1 MKGLSWPETCGTG
14 GSWEEASRVKK
25 LIALVCVVLGIAV
38 GGGVFWQRQLHV
50 EAATAALRTLNTSA
64 KVLASDDF
72 ISDPS
77 SNLATAQL
85 NHVAYAKQQ
94 MRQYLSVLSN
104 KQRAQYQAAE
114 QQLTAAKVYTAIFEE
129 THNVLGTDEVIM
141 DQAYNNTT
149 LMQAYARLKQ
159 NGPRYAKHIARKVQL
174 VEQQVTALRKVQQV
188 QTEPSSAQIE
198 AARSAVTAVASPAFQ
213 QTYLPIVDE
222 VASQQPA
229 VKANT
234 ANTSPSATPAAGEA
248 AEAKPNHD
256 EQTPTT
262 PAQTPATTSGE
273 GYQQPVDDSVSTATP
288 AASPDE
294 NDDSDEAAEE
304 AVIGAGGLFD
314 TMAEASA
321 ALKLAQA
328 GSPNR
333 PATAY
338 SVVLADGSKHYTWDW
353 LPSGN

>member
-1 MKGLSWPETCGTG
+1 M
-14 GSWEEASRVKK
+14 KK

-64 KVLASDDF
+64 KVLASADF

-94 MRQYLSVLSN
+94 MRQYLSVLST
-104 KQRAQYQAAE
+104 KQREQYQAAE

-129 THNVLGTDEVIM
+129 THNVLGADEVIM

-159 NGPRYAKHIARKVQL
+159 NGPRYAKHIAQKVQL
-174 VEQQVTALRKVQQV
+174 VEQQVTALRKVRQV
-188 QTEPSSAQIE
+188 QTQPTSAQIE

-213 QTYLPIVDE
+213 QTYLPVVDE

-229 VKANT
+229 TKANT
-234 ANTSPSATPAAGEA
+234 AATTTPAAPATGEAA
-248 AEAKPNHD
+248 AEAKSSAA
-256 EQTPTT
+256 QRPTT
-262 PAQTPATTSGE
+262 PAQTPATTSDE
-273 GYQQPVDDSVSTATP
+273 TYQQPFDDSVSTATSP
-288 AASPDE
+288 AAPDQ
-294 NDDSDEAAEE
+294 NDDTAEATEE

-328 GSPNR
+328 ASPNR

>member
-1 MKGLSWPETCGTG
+1 M
-14 GSWEEASRVKK
+14 KK

-229 VKANT
+229 VKANSS
-234 ANTSPSATPAAGEA
+234 TSSTSA
-248 AEAKPNHD
+248 AEATS
-256 EQTPTT
+256 EETAAETETGATASAPTT
-262 PAQTPATTSGE
+262 PTQTPATTNGE
-273 GYQQPVDDSVSTATP
+273 AYQQPVDDSVSTATP

-294 NDDSDEAAEE
+294 NDDSDEATEE

-328 GSPNR
+328 ASPNR

>member
-1 MKGLSWPETCGTG
+1 M
-14 GSWEEASRVKK
+14 KK

-38 GGGVFWQRQLHV
+38 GGGVFWHRQLHV
-50 EAATAALRTLNTSA
+50 EAATAALQTLNTSA

-77 SNLATAQL
+77 SNMATAQL
-85 NHVAYAKQQ
+85 NQVAYAKQQ

-129 THNVLGTDEVIM
+129 THNVLGAEEVIM

-159 NGPRYAKHIARKVQL
+159 NGPRYAKHIAQKVQL
-174 VEQQVTALRKVQQV
+174 VEQQVTALQKVQQV
-188 QTEPSSAQIE
+188 QTEPTSAQIE
-198 AARSAVTAVASPAFQ
+198 AARNAVTAVASAAFQ
-213 QTYLPIVDE
+213 QIYLPIVDE
-222 VASQQPA
+222 VAQQQPA
-229 VKANT
+229 AKANI

-248 AEAKPNHD
+248 TASEAKPNND
-256 EQTPTT
+256 KQAPTT
-262 PAQTPATTSGE
+262 PTQTPATTNGE
-273 GYQQPVDDSVSTATP
+273 AYQQPVDDLVSTATP
-288 AASPDE
+288 ASSPDQT
-294 NDDSDEAAEE
+294 DDNGEATEE

-314 TMAEASA
+314 TMEEAAA

-328 GSPNR
+328 ASPGR
-333 PATAY
+333 LATAY

-353 LPSGN
+353 LPSDD

>member
-1 MKGLSWPETCGTG
+1 M
-14 GSWEEASRVKK
+14 KK

-64 KVLASDDF
+64 KVLASEDF

-94 MRQYLSVLSN
+94 MRQYLSVLST
-104 KQRAQYQAAE
+104 KQREQYQAAE
-114 QQLTAAKVYTAIFEE
+114 HQLTAAKVYTAIFEE
-129 THNVLGTDEVIM
+129 THNVLGADEVIM

-159 NGPRYAKHIARKVQL
+159 NGPRYAKHIAQKVQL
-174 VEQQVTALRKVQQV
+174 VEQQVTALRKVKQV
-188 QTEPSSAQIE
+188 QTQPTSAQIE

-213 QTYLPIVDE
+213 QTYLPVVDE

-229 VKANT
+229 TKANT
-234 ANTSPSATPAAGEA
+234 AATTTPAAPATGEGAA
-248 AEAKPNHD
+248 AEAKPSTA
-256 EQTPTT
+256 QTPTT

-273 GYQQPVDDSVSTATP
+273 SYQQPVDDSVSTATP
-288 AASPDE
+288 ATSTE
-294 NDDSDEAAEE
+294 QSDTGAGATQE

-328 GSPNR
+328 ASPNR

>member
-1 MKGLSWPETCGTG
+1 M
-14 GSWEEASRVKK
+14 KK

-64 KVLASDDF
+64 KVLASEDF

-85 NHVAYAKQQ
+85 NRVAYAKQQ
-94 MRQYLSVLSN
+94 MRQYLSLLST
-104 KQRAQYQAAE
+104 KQREQYQAAE

-129 THNVLGTDEVIM
+129 THNVLGADEVIM

-159 NGPRYAKHIARKVQL
+159 NGPRYAKHIAQKVQL
-174 VEQQVTALRKVQQV
+174 VEQQVTALRKVRQV
-188 QTEPSSAQIE
+188 QTQPTSAQIE

-213 QTYLPIVDE
+213 QTYLPVVDE

-229 VKANT
+229 TKANT
-234 ANTSPSATPAAGEA
+234 AATTTPAAPATGEGAA
-248 AEAKPNHD
+248 AEAKSPT
-256 EQTPTT
+256 EQRPTT

-273 GYQQPVDDSVSTATP
+273 SYQQPVDDSVSTATP
-288 AASPDE
+288 AAAPDQ
-294 NDDSDEAAEE
+294 NDDAAEATE
-304 AVIGAGGLFD
+304 EPVIGAGGLFD

-321 ALKLAQA
+321 ALKQAQA
-328 GSPNR
+328 TRPNR